1 MQPLPPKKE
10 VALALLES
18 SSVYVHLDPRKDGVV
33 VPARFR
39 TGSQLV
45 LQVGFDMPIP
55 IPDLDVGEDALSCTL
70 SFSRVPFHC
79 TVPWSAVYAIVGD
92 DGRGMVWPDDVPPEV
107 AEKTR
112 PKEERAPA
120 LREVPPPAE
129 SAATLQKDPKPA
141 EAKST
146 ETKAVDPKA
155 AEPKAAEPKAKQ
167 RGKKRDAAPEPEPD
181 VRRRIA
187 ILAKDSAPPPAPEP
201 ALAEPPAAAGAEIAS
216 EPPPSP
222 QPTKK
227 PKRELPPYLRVVK

>member
-39 TGSQLV
+39 SGAQLV
-45 LQVGFDMPIP
+45 LQVGYDMPIP
-55 IPDLDVGEDALSCTL
+55 IPDLTVGEDALSCTL

-107 AEKTR
+107 AEKAR

-120 LREVPPPAE
+120 LRSVPAR
-129 SAATLQKDPKPA
+129 A
-141 EAKST
+141 EASSR
-146 ETKAVDPKA
+146 EADAV
-155 AEPKAAEPKAKQ
+155 AEPERDLTTPADGKAGKPAEPKAK
-167 RGKKRDAAPEPEPD
+167 RAKKREAPAETDAPD

-187 ILAKDSAPPPAPEP
+187 ILAKESAPPPPAGGEAARETPASPAP
-201 ALAEPPAAAGAEIAS
+201 G
-216 EPPPSP
+216 
-222 QPTKK
+222 KK